1 MVRDV
6 GGMAVK
12 CFVCASNTTNTT
24 YTLQV
29 MKLLESIELRPSR
42 HDMEKVLDELD
53 WASIKADQDVYFAI
67 FRASFR

>member
-12 CFVCASNTTNTT
+12 CFVCASNTNSTHTP
-24 YTLQV
+24 QV